1 MAWPVDLD
9 YRASERVGCRVHLI
23 GNSARVGH
31 YIREEISLK
40 LWRWSADGPDM
51 NADALITR
59 LEDSLPAGLSP
70 AAVDALLCLAEMYGD
85 ARADEARSQDGN
97 D

>member
-1 MAWPVDLD
+1 MRKFRPV
-9 YRASERVGCRVHLI
+9 C
-23 GNSARVGH
+23 H

-40 LWRWSADGPDM
+40 LWRWSADGLGM
-51 NADALITR
+51 NADALIAR

-85 ARADEARSQDGN
+85 ARADEAMARSQDGN